1 MKQKPPVYAVTIT
14 IVILVFSWLM
24 IERAKAEPEQKI
36 ILLPDEPIII
46 EQSDPDDETSNTYIY
61 QEGEEPTV
69 CTPAGNEAVFCI

>member
-36 ILLPDEPIII
+36 ILVPDEPIII
-46 EQSDPDDETSNTYIY
+46 EQSDPDDELSNTYIY
-61 QEGEEPTV
+61 QEGEKPIV
-69 CTPAGNEAVFCI
+69 CTPAGNDAVFCI

>member
-36 ILLPDEPIII
+36 ILVPDEPIII

-61 QEGEEPTV
+61 QEGEKPTV
-69 CTPAGNEAVFCI
+69 CSPAGNEAVFCI

>member
-36 ILLPDEPIII
+36 ILVPGEPIII
-46 EQSDPDDETSNTYIY
+46 EQSDPDDEVGNTYVI
-61 QEGEEPTV
+61 QEGEKPTV
-69 CTPAGNEAVFCI
+69 CSPAGNEAVFCI